1 MQSFNFLT
9 SRKSADSSGQCVMLN
24 VAKRCHLAELR
35 MLMRWLVVVSIVFL
49 MLPSLLLL
57 SCKSHEKIQET
68 AISLSSFAHS
78 SHYLDIYDTVWY
90 PCSWFTSPSD
100 SSPSFSDGADRR
112 KSHSKS
118 VPIVRHMVARGTDT
132 AAAVAAGSGRTKTT
146 KQKVHTSNK
155 NRYIVSVF
163 FLVILV
169 STLLWLKMSKV
180 K

>member
-1 MQSFNFLT
+1 
-9 SRKSADSSGQCVMLN
+9 MLN
-24 VAKRCHLAELR
+24 VAKKFHLAVLR

-57 SCKSHEKIQET
+57 SCKSHEKTREA
-68 AISLSSFAHS
+68 AISLSSIAHS

-90 PCSWFTSPSD
+90 PCSWVTSPSD
-100 SSPSFSDGADRR
+100 SSPSLPDGTGRR

-132 AAAVAAGSGRTKTT
+132 AAAVAAGSSRTKTT

-155 NRYIVSVF
+155 YRYIVTVF
-163 FLVILV
+163 FLMILV
-169 STLLWLKMSKV
+169 SIILWLRMSKV
-180 K
+180 N

>member
-1 MQSFNFLT
+1 MQSFVGLT
-9 SRKSADSSGQCVMLN
+9 NRKSADSSGQCVMLN
-24 VAKRCHLAELR
+24 VAKKFHLAVLR
-35 MLMRWLVVVSIVFL
+35 MLMRWLVVVSFVFL

-90 PCSWFTSPSD
+90 PCSWLTSPLD
-100 SSPSFSDGADRR
+100 SSPSLPDGAGRR

-132 AAAVAAGSGRTKTT
+132 AAAVAAGSGRAKTT
-146 KQKVHTSNK
+146 KQKVHTSNQY
-155 NRYIVSVF
+155 RYIVSVF
-163 FLVILV
+163 LLMILV
-169 STLLWLKMSKV
+169 STIMWLKK
-180 K
+180 